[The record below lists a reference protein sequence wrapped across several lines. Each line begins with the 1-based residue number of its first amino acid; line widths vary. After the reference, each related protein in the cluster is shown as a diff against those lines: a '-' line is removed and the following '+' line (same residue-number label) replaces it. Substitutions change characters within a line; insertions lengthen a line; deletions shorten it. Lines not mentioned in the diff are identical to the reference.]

1 MEQRALNTAPY
12 VLQNL
17 SQLPTFKRL
26 GNYVHLVGETKRGIH
41 IVSCKLSWV
50 FIHLFRNLLRTPSCL
65 AVSPKEVL
73 CFWSSLI
80 NPYSV
85 DRGKNTQFHQERI
98 PGRNGTW
105 GCCVDRLFLGFVGW
119 KPPDVHQS
127 LGGIG
132 VRSPKIRSLVFVE
145 TKGTASTQMRL
156 HSGKLI

>member
-26 GNYVHLVGETKRGIH
+26 GDYVHLVGENKTWSSH
-41 IVSCKLSWV
+41 SELQIVIS
-50 FIHLFRNLLRTPSCL
+50 FHLFRNLLRTPSCL